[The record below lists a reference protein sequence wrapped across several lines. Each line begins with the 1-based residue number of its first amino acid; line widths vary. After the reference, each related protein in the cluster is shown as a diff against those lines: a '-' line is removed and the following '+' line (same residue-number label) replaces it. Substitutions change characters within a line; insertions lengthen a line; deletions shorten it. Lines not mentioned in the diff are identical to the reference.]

1 MNLIEAE
8 WLTVPETLLSAVAK
22 AIDPNPSPAVGLPQY
37 TDVPRKLIEALIE
50 YMGEDLEC
58 DHSVNICMCE
68 WAALVYELKLAL
80 GGECLCRSCGG
91 EGTGWDQAKYE
102 AAKKAASAKGLYVND
117 FDGMIACPDCGGSG
131 TIPMTE

>member
-1 MNLIEAE
+1 MNPIKAE
-8 WLTVPETLLSAVAK
+8 WLTVPEMLLSAVAK
-22 AIDPNPSPAVGLPQY
+22 SIDPNPTDRAPAAF
-37 TDVPRKLIEALIE
+37 TDVPRALVEALIA

-68 WAALVYELKLAL
+68 WADIVYELKLTL
-80 GGECLCRSCGG
+80 DGKTVCRSCGG

-117 FDGMIACPDCGGSG
+117 FDGMISCPDCGGSG
-131 TIPMTE
+131 TVPMTE